1 MQMQKQTTLAA
12 SISYSGNGLHSGKPV
27 TMTLKPAAPD
37 TGIVFIRTDL
47 PDQPEIHAKAE
58 LVTSTL
64 RATTISENGAQVFT
78 VEHLLASLAMMH
90 VDNCHIEMNSPEPP
104 VADGSGLV
112 FAQLVLKAGRKEQD
126 AERKVYK
133 VDRAFSVYDG
143 DKYIVMLPYDGV
155 RISFTSIN
163 PHPLLGTQYKDVELT
178 EESFLKEIAPARTIG
193 FTHRPR
199 LLHITSN
206 KQVDQAR
213 LAHAASPDK
222 HRRCPLGH
230 ERAHGFDAFGHRFR
244 HDERLHIRAD
254 KRPNAL
260 ADALDLVLAFGEIG
274 LREHDGHG
282 GARFMSEHQF
292 ALQPAHI
299 HFH

>member
-12 SISYSGNGLHSGKPV
+12 SISYSGNGLHPGKPV

-193 FTHRPR
+193 FMNEVEQMKKMGLGLGGNLENAVVYDDTKCLSVPR
-199 LLHITSN
+199 FPDELVRHKILDVLGDLFLLGPWEGHVIAVKSGHAYN
-206 KQVDQAR
+206 SQLAKQIIAY
-213 LAHAASPDK
+213 
-222 HRRCPLGH
+222 
-230 ERAHGFDAFGHRFR
+230 
-244 HDERLHIRAD
+244 
-254 KRPNAL
+254 
-260 ADALDLVLAFGEIG
+260 
-274 LREHDGHG
+274 REGK
-282 GARFMSEHQF
+282 
-292 ALQPAHI
+292 
-299 HFH
+299 

>member
-193 FTHRPR
+193 FM
-199 LLHITSN
+199 N
-206 KQVDQAR
+206 EVEQMK
-213 LAHAASPDK
+213 K
-222 HRRCPLGH
+222 MGLGLGGNL
-230 ERAHGFDAFGHRFR
+230 E
-244 HDERLHIRAD
+244 
-254 KRPNAL
+254 NAL
-260 ADALDLVLAFGEIG
+260 VYDDTKCLSVPRFPDELVRHKILDVLGDLFLLGPWEGHVIAVKSGHAYNSKLAKQIIAY
-274 LREHDGHG
+274 REGK
-282 GARFMSEHQF
+282 
-292 ALQPAHI
+292 
-299 HFH
+299 